1 MTTEPETLALLFEL
15 LGYLKPAVIVEAGT
29 WRGDFAIGAARRCPE
44 SRVFTAD
51 VIRGAPDPGLPNLTF
66 FHGDFDAMLETVGAF
81 DFAFIDSGPA
91 EAEQSLRWR
100 HWSSAQYKVRPGG
113 IVACHDVIH
122 TDWVGG
128 PEIAATSSLLLAG
141 GKGLALWQKR

>member
-15 LGYLKPAVIVEAGT
+15 IGYLKPAVIVEAGT
-29 WRGDFAIGAARRCPE
+29 WRGDFAIGAARRCPD
-44 SRVFTAD
+44 SRVYTAD
-51 VIRGAPDPGLPNLTF
+51 VIPVDAPSLPNLTLF
-66 FHGDFDAMLETVGAF
+66 RGDFGAMLEAVGPF

-91 EAEQSLRWR
+91 DEPGLRFR
-100 HWSSAQYKVRPGG
+100 HWRTAREMVNPGG

-128 PEIAATSSLLLAG
+128 PEIAATASLVLAG
-141 GKGLALWQKR
+141 GKGLALWQRR